1 MFDEPVG
8 FGVGQNPDFADEA
21 AFFVVFERNSFAG
34 LIQQAAHR
42 NETVV
47 FIVDF
52 GEAGDLQFGRVA
64 VHNALGQ
71 HARPRKTAFADFQIR
86 QIDSL

>member
-21 AFFVVFERNSFAG
+21 AFFVVFECNGFAG

-47 FIVDF
+47 FIVD
-52 GEAGDLQFGRVA
+52 LVKRVICSLA
-64 VHNALGQ
+64 ALPSTMPQGQ
-71 HARPRKTAFADFQIR
+71 QACPRKTAFADFQIR
-86 QIDSL
+86 QIDSF